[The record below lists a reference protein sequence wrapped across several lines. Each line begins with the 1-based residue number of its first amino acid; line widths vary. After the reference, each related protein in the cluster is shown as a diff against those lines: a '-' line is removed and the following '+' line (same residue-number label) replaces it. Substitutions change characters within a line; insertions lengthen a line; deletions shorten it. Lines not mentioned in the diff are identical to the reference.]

1 MSTKK
6 VIRNVILCAA
16 VGAVIGVAVTFI
28 NNFTGFEIESWLAV
42 AIVIGA
48 SGGAIFW
55 KEHYGE
61 EKDKTKSD

>member
-6 VIRNVILCAA
+6 VTLNVILCAA
-16 VGAVIGVAVTFI
+16 IGAVIGVAVTFI
-28 NNFTGFEIESWLAV
+28 NSFTGLEIEPWFAV

-55 KEHYGE
+55 KERHGE
-61 EKDKTKSD
+61 EKDKTNND